1 MKPQDKQ
8 AYLEEY
14 ELLKKKGLVVVYPD
28 FPRGKLASRALL
40 DWVVKRSREAAPLVE
55 WLAFATA

>member
-14 ELLKKKGLVVVYPD
+14 ELLKKKGTPFFPYAVMKDSVMALIVV
-28 FPRGKLASRALL
+28 A
-40 DWVVKRSREAAPLVE
+40 VVIAMSLILGA
-55 WLAFATA
+55 